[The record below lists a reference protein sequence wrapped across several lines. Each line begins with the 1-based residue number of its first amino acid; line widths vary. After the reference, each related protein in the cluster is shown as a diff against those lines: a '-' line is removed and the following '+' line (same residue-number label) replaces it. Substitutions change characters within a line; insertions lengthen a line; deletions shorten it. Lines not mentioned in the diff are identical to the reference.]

1 MSLNMDHKA
10 SFDSKQINKNYKNNF
25 VNCLTMTITNMGSN
39 PVTLNI
45 SGVKR
50 TLPAADKKT
59 SMPTTDFRMDCFG
72 IPFDREIEVLFDQGE
87 SVVIIDYSILIQC

>member
-1 MSLNMDHKA
+1 MSKLTKA
-10 SFDSKQINKNYKNNF
+10 TFSTIQTRIDYKHNF
-25 VNCLTMTITNMGSN
+25 TNCLTMTITNMGNN

-45 SGVKR
+45 DGVKR
-50 TLPAADKKT
+50 NLAAADKKT

-87 SVVIIDYSILIQC
+87 SVVIIDYSTLIQC